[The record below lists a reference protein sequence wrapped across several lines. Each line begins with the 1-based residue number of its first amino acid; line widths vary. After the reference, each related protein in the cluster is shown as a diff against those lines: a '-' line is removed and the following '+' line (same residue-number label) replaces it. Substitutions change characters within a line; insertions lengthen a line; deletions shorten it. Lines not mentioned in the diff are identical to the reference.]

1 MYKYVLSFLYIYTLS
16 TDTGCPG
23 GSQPPMGRRGRDKK
37 RAARERRAAARRA
50 AEEELRAAV
59 EREGDE
65 RRQAAHIVAKDF
77 VKLFMPRAERMGAF
91 CVCVLLKSR
100 EMRKAARK
108 AKTTVMYEA
117 LEAMQYSCHDCLV
130 GEEWGQWH
138 CVCKEGRWDYG
149 EMEEEEEQ
157 EQSEQLTEEEEEDVT
172 SDDGSEWEDGFET
185 DTEED
190 EEQQNDE
197 MMISPEIALP
207 SAKMITPEDAAT
219 RTWGGKVLFRK

>member
-1 MYKYVLSFLYIYTLS
+1 
-16 TDTGCPG
+16 
-23 GSQPPMGRRGRDKK
+23 
-37 RAARERRAAARRA
+37 
-50 AEEELRAAV
+50 
-59 EREGDE
+59 
-65 RRQAAHIVAKDF
+65 
-77 VKLFMPRAERMGAF
+77 
-91 CVCVLLKSR
+91 
-100 EMRKAARK
+100 
-108 AKTTVMYEA
+108 
-117 LEAMQYSCHDCLV
+117 MQYSCHDCLV

>member
-1 MYKYVLSFLYIYTLS
+1 
-16 TDTGCPG
+16 
-23 GSQPPMGRRGRDKK
+23 MGRRGKSAKK
-37 RAARERRAAARRA
+37 AARAARATVRRA

-77 VKLFMPRAERMGAF
+77 VKLFMPRAERMGVF
-91 CVCVLLKSR
+91 CVLLKSR
-100 EMRKAARK
+100 ELRKAARK

-117 LEAMQYSCHDCLV
+117 LEAMQFSCHDCLI

-157 EQSEQLTEEEEEDVT
+157 EQSEQLTEEEEEEDVT

>member
-1 MYKYVLSFLYIYTLS
+1 
-16 TDTGCPG
+16 
-23 GSQPPMGRRGRDKK
+23 MGRRGRDKK

-65 RRQAAHIVAKDF
+65 RRQAAYSVAKDF

-91 CVCVLLKSR
+91 CVLLKSR
-100 EMRKAARK
+100 DIRRR
-108 AKTTVMYEA
+108 AKGYTTTVMYEA
-117 LEAMQYSCHDCLV
+117 LEAKQFSCHDCLV

-138 CVCKEGRWDYG
+138 CVCKEGRLDYG
-149 EMEEEEEQ
+149 EEEEEEQ
-157 EQSEQLTEEEEEDVT
+157 EQSEQLTEEEEHVT
-172 SDDGSEWEDGFET
+172 REDGSEWEDGFET